1 MIVGLFWG
9 KEDWLSLL
17 RADHQIH
24 IIVGAEA
31 MSKGGKEGVGIW
43 RQVNTCGA
51 RFEVQNGANEG
62 RILVRESIMFLTRP
76 SASFEVVDAA
86 NVFSPGGLPSL

>member
-1 MIVGLFWG
+1 MG
-9 KEDWLSLL
+9 
-17 RADHQIH
+17 
-24 IIVGAEA
+24 
-31 MSKGGKEGVGIW
+31 KGGKEGVGIR

-62 RILVRESIMFLTRP
+62 RILVRESIMFLTCP

-86 NVFSPGGLPSL
+86 NVLSPGSLPSL